1 MKHSIGFTTYHSMT
15 RIDSAVFGTFNAK
28 DHSHIIAT
36 HMIDYN
42 ENRREAIHS
51 LSNYMFLPHVII
63 ASNSKTPFG
72 ITDEEIRSL
81 TFE

>member
-1 MKHSIGFTTYHSMT
+1 
-15 RIDSAVFGTFNAK
+15 
-28 DHSHIIAT
+28 
-36 HMIDYN
+36 MIDYN

-63 ASNSKTPFG
+63 ANNSKTPFG